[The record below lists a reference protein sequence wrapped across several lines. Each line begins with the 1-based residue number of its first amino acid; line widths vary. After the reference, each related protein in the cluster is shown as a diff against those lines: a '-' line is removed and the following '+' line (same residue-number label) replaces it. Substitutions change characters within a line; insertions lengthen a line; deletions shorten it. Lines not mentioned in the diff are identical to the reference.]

1 MGLLS
6 KLTGK
11 VTPQKK
17 PADDALLL
25 HAMLLMCG
33 ADGSFD
39 EQELPQVEGYFNAL
53 PEFEGK
59 EFSNVYG
66 EAAKVLKRFS
76 SLKDSV
82 KALSE
87 LSNQTVKNKC
97 YLLAADIEG
106 VRPSRVGGRTSR
118 CRAVTS
124 TRRRTRCS
132 TRCSGCCRSRTRW
145 RPRSSRS

>member
-33 ADGSFD
+33 ADGNFD

-59 EFSNVYG
+59 LTGNAPIEDFFAVAG
-66 EAAKVLKRFS
+66 DLMLDAVVEARPPTKR
-76 SLKDSV
+76 V
-82 KALSE
+82 CGRE
-87 LSNQTVKNKC
+87 
-97 YLLAADIEG
+97 ADIVVHG
-106 VRPSRVGGRTSR
+106 PGIASVGHHRAEP
-118 CRAVTS
+118 RAVEA
-124 TRRRTRCS
+124 
-132 TRCSGCCRSRTRW
+132 
-145 RPRSSRS
+145 

>member
-33 ADGSFD
+33 ADGNFD

-66 EAAKVLKRFS
+66 EAAKVLKRFP

-82 KALSE
+82 KALGE

-97 YLLAADIEG
+97 YLLAADIAMSSGDVDEAEDAMLDAMQ
-106 VRPSRVGGRTSR
+106 RVLQVEDALATKILEVLTLKY
-118 CRAVTS
+118 A
-124 TRRRTRCS
+124 
-132 TRCSGCCRSRTRW
+132 RS
-145 RPRSSRS
+145 

>member
-33 ADGSFD
+33 ADGNFD

-66 EAAKVLKRFS
+66 EAAKVLKRYS

-97 YLLAADIEG
+97 YLLAADIAMSSGDVDEAEDAMLDAMQ
-106 VRPSRVGGRTSR
+106 RVLQVEDALATKILEVLTLKYAR
-118 CRAVTS
+118 C
-124 TRRRTRCS
+124 
-132 TRCSGCCRSRTRW
+132 
-145 RPRSSRS
+145 

>member
-33 ADGSFD
+33 ADGNFD

-66 EAAKVLKRFS
+66 EAAKVLKRYS

-97 YLLAADIEG
+97 YLLAADIAMSSGDVDEAEDAMLDAMQ
-106 VRPSRVGGRTSR
+106 RVLQVEDALATKILEVLTLKY
-118 CRAVTS
+118 A
-124 TRRRTRCS
+124 
-132 TRCSGCCRSRTRW
+132 RS
-145 RPRSSRS
+145 

>member
-39 EQELPQVEGYFNAL
+39 DQELPQVEGYFNAL

-66 EAAKVLKRFS
+66 EAAKVLKRYS

-97 YLLAADIEG
+97 YLLAADIAMSSGDVDEAEDAMLDAMQ
-106 VRPSRVGGRTSR
+106 RVLQVEDSLATKILEVLTLKY
-118 CRAVTS
+118 A
-124 TRRRTRCS
+124 
-132 TRCSGCCRSRTRW
+132 RS
-145 RPRSSRS
+145 

>member
-6 KLTGK
+6 RLTGK

-17 PADDALLL
+17 PTDDALLL

-39 EQELPQVEGYFNAL
+39 DQEIPTVEAYFNSL

-59 EFSNVYG
+59 QFSDVY
-66 EAAKVLKRFS
+66 EQATKILKRYP

-82 KALSE
+82 KALGE
-87 LSNQTVKNKC
+87 LSTQLVKNKC
-97 YLLAADIEG
+97 YLLAADIAM
-106 VRPSRVGGRTSR
+106 S
-118 CRAVTS
+118 
-124 TRRRTRCS
+124 
-132 TRCSGCCRSRTRW
+132 SGDVDEAEDQMLEAMQRILQVDDGLAERILEVLTLKYA
-145 RPRSSRS
+145 RSS

>member
-6 KLTGK
+6 RLTGA

-17 PADDALLL
+17 ASDDALLV
-25 HAMLLMCG
+25 HGMMLMCG

-39 EQELPQVEGYFNAL
+39 QEEVDTVNAYFSQL

-59 EFSNVYG
+59 DFGDVYN
-66 EAAKVLKRFS
+66 EAVKVLRRFP

-87 LSNQTVKNKC
+87 LSTQQLKNKC
-97 YLLAADIEG
+97 YLLAADIAMSSGDVDESEDEMLEAMQRVMG
-106 VRPSRVGGRTSR
+106 VSDSLAEKILEVLTLKYSKG
-118 CRAVTS
+118 
-124 TRRRTRCS
+124 
-132 TRCSGCCRSRTRW
+132 
-145 RPRSSRS
+145 

>member
-6 KLTGK
+6 RLTGK

-17 PADDALLL
+17 PTDDALLL

-33 ADGSFD
+33 ADGNFD

-66 EAAKVLKRFS
+66 EAAKVLKRYS

-97 YLLAADIEG
+97 YLLAADIAMSSGDVDEAEDAMLDAMQ
-106 VRPSRVGGRTSR
+106 RVLQVEDALATKILEVLTLKY
-118 CRAVTS
+118 A
-124 TRRRTRCS
+124 
-132 TRCSGCCRSRTRW
+132 RS
-145 RPRSSRS
+145 

>member
-33 ADGSFD
+33 ADGNFD

-97 YLLAADIEG
+97 YLLAADIAMSSGDVDEAEDAMLDAMQ
-106 VRPSRVGGRTSR
+106 RVLQVEDALATKILEVLTLKY
-118 CRAVTS
+118 A
-124 TRRRTRCS
+124 
-132 TRCSGCCRSRTRW
+132 RS
-145 RPRSSRS
+145 

>member
-97 YLLAADIEG
+97 YLLAADIAMSSGDVDEAEDAMLDAMQ
-106 VRPSRVGGRTSR
+106 RVLQVEDALATKILEVLTLKY
-118 CRAVTS
+118 A
-124 TRRRTRCS
+124 
-132 TRCSGCCRSRTRW
+132 RS
-145 RPRSSRS
+145 

>member
-39 EQELPQVEGYFNAL
+39 EQELPQVESYFSAL
-53 PEFEGK
+53 PEFKGK
-59 EFSNVYG
+59 EFSEVYQ
-66 EAAKVLKRFS
+66 EAAKVLKRYP

-82 KALSE
+82 KALSD
-87 LSNQTVKNKC
+87 LTNQTVKNKC
-97 YLLAADIEG
+97 YLLAADIAMSSGDVDEAEDAMLEAMQ
-106 VRPSRVGGRTSR
+106 RVLQVEDSLATKILEVLTLKYART
-118 CRAVTS
+118 
-124 TRRRTRCS
+124 
-132 TRCSGCCRSRTRW
+132 
-145 RPRSSRS
+145 

>member
-59 EFSNVYG
+59 EFSAVYQ
-66 EAAKVLKRFS
+66 EAAKVLKRYP

-82 KALSE
+82 KALSD
-87 LSNQTVKNKC
+87 LTNQTVKNKC
-97 YLLAADIEG
+97 YLLAADIAMSSGDVDEAEDAMLDAMQ
-106 VRPSRVGGRTSR
+106 RVLQVEDALATKILEVLTLKYART
-118 CRAVTS
+118 
-124 TRRRTRCS
+124 
-132 TRCSGCCRSRTRW
+132 
-145 RPRSSRS
+145 

>member
-33 ADGSFD
+33 ADGNFD

-66 EAAKVLKRFS
+66 EAAKVLKRYS

-97 YLLAADIEG
+97 YLLAADIAMSSGDVDEAEDAMLDAMQ
-106 VRPSRVGGRTSR
+106 RVLLVEDALATKILEVLTLKY
-118 CRAVTS
+118 A
-124 TRRRTRCS
+124 
-132 TRCSGCCRSRTRW
+132 RS
-145 RPRSSRS
+145 

>member
-39 EQELPQVEGYFNAL
+39 DQELPQVEGYFNAL

-59 EFSNVYG
+59 EFSAVYG
-66 EAAKVLKRFS
+66 EAAKVLKRYS
-76 SLKDSV
+76 NLKDSV
-82 KALSE
+82 KALSD

-97 YLLAADIEG
+97 YLLAADIAMSSGDVDEAEDAMLEAMQ
-106 VRPSRVGGRTSR
+106 RVLQVEDSLATKILEVLTLKY
-118 CRAVTS
+118 A
-124 TRRRTRCS
+124 
-132 TRCSGCCRSRTRW
+132 RS
-145 RPRSSRS
+145 